1 MKHLIGRELP
11 AKTLVVAIDCGKA
24 THRVMLAR
32 GEQGV
37 IGEPVSL
44 PTLREG
50 VEELARLIAAA
61 GSEDRPV
68 IAVEATGSLDHAGWR
83 SPQTPLRR
91 VAAALRPFGDPGR
104 PRRPG
109 VPAHQDRRP

>member
-1 MKHLIGRELP
+1 MRHLIGRELP

-24 THRVMLAR
+24 TNRVMPAS

-50 VEELARLIAAA
+50 VEEPARLILAA
-61 GSEDRPV
+61 GSEDQP
-68 IAVEATGSLDHAGWR
+68 
-83 SPQTPLRR
+83 
-91 VAAALRPFGDPGR
+91 AAS
-104 PRRPG
+104 
-109 VPAHQDRRP
+109 

>member
-1 MKHLIGRELP
+1 MRHLIGRELP

-24 THRVMLAR
+24 THRVMLAS

-50 VEELARLIAAA
+50 VEELQRL
-61 GSEDRPV
+61 V
-68 IAVEATGSLDHAGWR
+68 
-83 SPQTPLRR
+83 RR
-91 VAAALRPFGDPGR
+91 
-104 PRRPG
+104 RRR
-109 VPAHQDRRP
+109 HRCSR